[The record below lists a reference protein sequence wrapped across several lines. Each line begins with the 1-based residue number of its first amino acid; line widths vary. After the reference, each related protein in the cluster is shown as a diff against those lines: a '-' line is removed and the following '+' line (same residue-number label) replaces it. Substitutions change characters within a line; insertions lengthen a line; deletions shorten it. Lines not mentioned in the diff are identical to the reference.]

1 MSLWWFPVSFAAV
14 GGAWIIVNSVVGR
27 LADRRW
33 ERNMRH
39 VERQKRRYEAW
50 RRVGGMGD

>member
-1 MSLWWFPVSFAAV
+1 MSLWWLPVSFAAV
-14 GGAWIIVNSVVGR
+14 GGAWIIINSVVGR
-27 LADRRW
+27 MADRRW

-50 RRVGGMGD
+50 RRVGGGS